1 MIFKYYGEASF
12 LFDHHKKVRLM
23 TSLNRNEHSSK
34 EINSYNRSQLQKC
47 VHRAQSEPSFVR
59 VKNISLTVWPN
70 ENYHYRY

>member
-34 EINSYNRSQLQKC
+34 EIN
-47 VHRAQSEPSFVR
+47 
-59 VKNISLTVWPN
+59 
-70 ENYHYRY
+70 